1 MTRDIKPSGGVAGC
15 VDPDACAR
23 NGKARSAV
31 AAAPGH
37 QEIEHLHSPQAE
49 AERKSLRNLRDLQ
62 ARFALLG
69 FALHRTDEGFLL
81 VDSVGRARALREVE
95 QAERLLEDLGGSR

>member
-15 VDPDACAR
+15 VDPDACSR

-37 QEIEHLHSPQAE
+37 QEEAHHDSPHRDE
-49 AERKSLRNLRDLQ
+49 ERKSFRGLQ

-69 FALHRTDEGFLL
+69 LALHRTEEGLLL
-81 VDSVGRARALREVE
+81 VDSVGRARALQAVD
-95 QAERLLEDLGGSR
+95 QAEQILAEMGGAR

>member
-1 MTRDIKPSGGVAGC
+1 MVVVSTAGSLAGC
-15 VDPDACAR
+15 VDPDALAR

-37 QEIEHLHSPQAE
+37 QEEAHRDSPHRDE
-49 AERKSLRNLRDLQ
+49 ERKSIRGLQ

-69 FALHRTDEGFLL
+69 LALHRTEEGLLL
-81 VDSVGRARALREVE
+81 VDSVGRARALRAVE
-95 QAERLLEDLGGSR
+95 QAEQVLEEMGGAR

>member
-1 MTRDIKPSGGVAGC
+1 MVGEFAPGTTAGC

-37 QEIEHLHSPQAE
+37 QDEAHRDSPHRND
-49 AERKSLRNLRDLQ
+49 ERKSFRSLQ

-69 FALHRTDEGFLL
+69 LALHRTEDGLLL
-81 VDSVGRARALREVE
+81 VDAVGRARALSAVD
-95 QAERLLEDLGGSR
+95 QAEQVLADLGGAQ

>member
-1 MTRDIKPSGGVAGC
+1 MVVVSTAGSLAGC
-15 VDPDACAR
+15 VDPDALTR

-31 AAAPGH
+31 TAAPGH
-37 QEIEHLHSPQAE
+37 QEVEHRHFPQTD

-69 FALHRTDEGFLL
+69 LALHRTDEGFLL

-95 QAERLLEDLGGSR
+95 QAERLLEDLGGAR

>member
-1 MTRDIKPSGGVAGC
+1 MAGEVLPGVIAGC
-15 VDPDACAR
+15 VDPDAFAR

-37 QEIEHLHSPQAE
+37 QEVERLHFPQTD

-69 FALHRTDEGFLL
+69 LALHRTDEGFLL

-95 QAERLLEDLGGSR
+95 QAERLLEDLGGAR